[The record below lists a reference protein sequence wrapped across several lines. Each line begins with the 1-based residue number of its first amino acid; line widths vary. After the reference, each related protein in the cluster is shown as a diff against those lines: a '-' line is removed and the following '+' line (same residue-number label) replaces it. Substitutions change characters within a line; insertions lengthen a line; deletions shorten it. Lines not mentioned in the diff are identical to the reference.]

1 MSNRGLARM
10 KHLLVAVAI
19 SCLSFTTANA
29 VTTAP
34 VEVIQEAVDLLE
46 EGLEGRRDELA
57 ADREALYEFID
68 GILLPRFER
77 EFSARAVLGKHWKE
91 ASEEQQNRF
100 INAFYTTLLQRYAE
114 GILEFDTDRVEIL
127 PFRGKADGRYST
139 VKTNVRLDD
148 GTKVP
153 VHYDLV
159 NAKGAWRMWNVKIE
173 GVSYVKNYR
182 TELDEE
188 IKGSSL
194 EAVIKRLE
202 TEAELTG
209 DE

>member
-1 MSNRGLARM
+1 MRNGLLA
-10 KHLLVAVAI
+10 LVMFSLA
-19 SCLSFTTANA
+19 FGTAGA
-29 VTTAP
+29 VTTSP
-34 VEVIQEAVDLLE
+34 DEVIREAVDLLE
-46 EGLEGRRDELA
+46 DGLENRHDELV
-57 ADREALYEFID
+57 ADKTALYEFID

-77 EFSARAVLGKHWKE
+77 EFSARAVLGKHWRTATE
-91 ASEEQQNRF
+91 DQRRRF
-100 INAFYTTLLQRYAE
+100 IDAFYKTLLHRYAD

-127 PFRGKADGRYST
+127 PFRGDADGRYST
-139 VKTNVRLDD
+139 VKTNIRLDD

-159 NAKGAWRMWNVKIE
+159 KAKDVWRMWNVKVE

-188 IKGSSL
+188 INATSL
-194 EAVIKRLE
+194 EAVIQRLE
-202 TEAELTG
+202 AEANADP

>member
-1 MSNRGLARM
+1 MRPQEFMQMKGWIPALVMLSLA
-10 KHLLVAVAI
+10 
-19 SCLSFTTANA
+19 A
-29 VTTAP
+29 VTAGAVTAP
-34 VEVIQEAVDLLE
+34 PDVVVREAVDLLE

-57 ADREALYEFID
+57 ADKAALYEFID

-77 EFSARAVLGKHWKE
+77 EFSARAVLGKHWQS
-91 ASEEQQNRF
+91 ASEEQRGRF
-100 INAFYTTLLQRYAE
+100 IAAFYSTLLHRYAE

-127 PFRGKADGRYST
+127 PFRGDADGRYST
-139 VKTNVRLDD
+139 VKTNIRLDD

-159 NAKGAWRMWNVKIE
+159 KAKDTWRMWNVKVE

-188 IKGSSL
+188 IRATSL
-194 EAVIKRLE
+194 EAVIQRLE
-202 TEAELTG
+202 AEASAGSNE
-209 DE
+209 